1 MTKHLPT
8 RNKFQDE
15 EKEQD
20 EEKLTT
26 IPIEIV
32 KKVSFL
38 DNLVLLEYTDPNLVT
53 AITENKEFELDFK
66 GKYCQYS
73 ASQLYKNV
81 SNQLQEYN
89 NLYNKK
95 IGAYKVLYKKTEKH
109 KWGRV
114 FPKKALGFTS
124 FSRKIRNTLM
134 KDFYVD
140 FDIKNAQ
147 VEIMNNICSSNNIEL
162 TAIKEYCNN
171 RDQILKDVMNKYT
184 VDRKTAKNLFLS
196 LSFFGNFDG
205 WTFKNKIKNR
215 KPTDF
220 INNYVNDIH
229 KFYEIVKEKNET
241 LYNTARKKSP

>member
-1 MTKHLPT
+1 
-8 RNKFQDE
+8 
-15 EKEQD
+15 
-20 EEKLTT
+20 
-26 IPIEIV
+26 
-32 KKVSFL
+32 
-38 DNLVLLEYTDPNLVT
+38 
-53 AITENKEFELDFK
+53 
-66 GKYCQYS
+66 
-73 ASQLYKNV
+73 
-81 SNQLQEYN
+81 
-89 NLYNKK
+89 
-95 IGAYKVLYKKTEKH
+95 
-109 KWGRV
+109 
-114 FPKKALGFTS
+114 
-124 FSRKIRNTLM
+124 M

-147 VEIMNNICSSNNIEL
+147 PEIMNNICSSNNIEL

-196 LSFFGNFDG
+196 LGFFGNFDG

-241 LYNTARKKSP
+241 LYNTARKKSPENTEGSMLSLYLQEWETRIMESVIYWLCNTTKVMDFKDNKDYKIGTYEFDGVKLLKENKKRR